1 MSKHTYLWTAILI
14 FIVFSCKNKQSKEL
28 GEELSEL
35 PKKSITSYVDPFIG
49 TGGHGHTFPGTQVP
63 FGMVQPSPDNGR
75 SGWDWCSGYNISD
88 SIITGFSQLH
98 LSGTGIGDFADDLL
112 IMPTNEK
119 VDLTLFGKSRDS
131 LPYTSTFSHK
141 EESASPGYYSVK
153 LQKPKV
159 KVELT
164 ASEYTAYHKYNF
176 TSPQYP
182 SFIIDLGFHV
192 NWDKPLNTSLKLV
205 NDSTITGHR
214 FSTGWAKNQKTFFVI
229 QSSRPIDRAILE
241 SEGIVSQK
249 DSVQGIKTGGQF
261 FFKDKNATSVVLK
274 TALSSVSIKNAM
286 ANLKAGDTGGNFNQ
300 VSTKTREIWNNNLSR
315 IKVETPV
322 DSLKTIFYTSLY
334 HAQLAP
340 VLFSDSDGSFRLQND
355 EIVTKNYK
363 TYSTL
368 SSWDIFRTQTSL
380 LDILHPELMNDIIQ
394 SMLVYYDQQ
403 GNLPVWTLYG
413 NETNTMT
420 GYHSISIIGEAFVKG
435 IKNYDVEKAYEAA
448 KKTMMGKDRGLE
460 DYKKYGYIPYDKKDE
475 SVTITLEYAY
485 NDWCVAQMAKALNKE
500 KDYQYFLNRSKAYQ
514 YLFDSSTGFMR
525 AKSSDGKK
533 WRTPFDPFFSSH
545 REHADYTEGNAWQ
558 HSWFVPQDV
567 PGLIKLQGGKKSF
580 VEKLEMLFTADS
592 KITGE
597 NISPDITGLIG
608 QYAHGNEP
616 SHHIVYLFNKA
627 GAPWKTQY
635 WARKILNTQYSTL
648 PDGLS
653 GNEDCGQMSAWYVM
667 SAMGIFPMNPASGQY
682 ELGSPIFKKTVIQLA
697 QDKTFSIIAPKTS
710 DRNIYVQS
718 VKLNGQPLNRTYITH
733 KELMAGGKLEFE
745 MGALPKK

>member
-14 FIVFSCKNKQSKEL
+14 FLIFSCKNKQLKES

-49 TGGHGHTFPGTQVP
+49 TGGHGHTFPGVQVP

-75 SGWDWCSGYNISD
+75 GGWDWCSGYNISD

-98 LSGTGIGDFADDLL
+98 LSGTGIGDFADDVLM
-112 IMPTNEK
+112 MPTNEK

-141 EESASPGYYSVK
+141 DEKATPGYYSVK

-164 ASEYTAYHKYNF
+164 ASEYVAYHKYNF
-176 TSPQYP
+176 TSPQDP

-192 NWDKPLNTSLKLV
+192 NWDKPLNTSLKLL
-205 NDSTITGHR
+205 NDSTIIGHR

-229 QSSRPIDRAILE
+229 QSSLPIDNAILE
-241 SEGIVSQK
+241 SEGIVSKK

-261 FFKDKNATSVVLK
+261 FFKDKKATSIVLK
-274 TALSSVSIKNAM
+274 TALSSVSIKNAI
-286 ANLKAGDTGGNFNQ
+286 ANLKAGDIGGNFNQ
-300 VSTKTREIWNNNLSR
+300 VSTKTREVWNNNLSR

-322 DSLKTIFYTSLY
+322 DSLKTMFYTSLY

-363 TYSTL
+363 SYSTL

-403 GNLPVWTLYG
+403 GSLPVWTLYG

-435 IKNYDVEKAYEAA
+435 IRNYDVEKAYEAA

-485 NDWCVAQMAKALNKE
+485 NDWCIAQMAKALNKE

-525 AKSSDGKK
+525 AKASDGKK

-558 HSWFVPQDV
+558 HTWFVPQDV

-580 VEKLEMLFTADS
+580 VKRLEMLFTADS

-597 NISPDITGLIG
+597 NVSPDITGLIG

-635 WARKILNTQYSTL
+635 WARKILHTQYSTL

-697 QDKTFSIIAPKTS
+697 KDKTFSIIAPKTS

-718 VKLNGQPLNRTYITH
+718 IKLNGQPLNRTYITH

-745 MGALPKK
+745 MGSLPKK